1 MTKELDFLAR
11 TAIDALQKFSDM
23 PESWIAG
30 KARDFEGLD
39 RLAVLREF
47 SSFDELNLEVVSEY
61 LGISH
66 SDMLAT
72 LRVLQKI

>member
-47 SSFDELNLEVVSEY
+47 SSFDERNLEIVCESLDVF
-61 LGISH
+61 H
-66 SDMLAT
+66 ADMLAT
-72 LRVLQKI
+72 LRVLRKI